1 MIHPSTTSYGLPL
14 FSSFIIHSPLS
25 LISLIS
31 SYQNNPPLL
40 TWEDRKPDSN
50 VLSLVIFS
58 SFSHFLASAAVQ
70 RSLFQSVPRALDYS
84 YNISR
89 YQSSLK
95 AKSTD
100 INMSTLKKEL
110 NRPKKRTL
118 VRWDSDLDELLL
130 LTVQSVCNAKNVKI
144 PWADVAS
151 TMGHN
156 VTEGAIVQ
164 HLSKLRSRRVD
175 ADKPVP
181 PPLRRGGI
189 GAPNKSSKASA
200 AYLRG
205 GTRRRMRNAR
215 ESDSAADPSD
225 LAQYTDIS
233 SDEEYV
239 VRRHSKAQ
247 RDAAHRKSSRVQSK
261 EDHQV
266 QPQSASDQDA
276 DGSPI
281 GSEDLVVSGA
291 QFLEYPNHRQS
302 QNRSPS
308 RLRKRSKVVVLRY
321 RRGAQPEGEKPVKVE
336 SPEHTTVS
344 SFDPHNQSLLDQQ
357 LYQDLHGTDKSNAM
371 GAADTH
377 SMSGN
382 YLSAGRSNMVI
393 PSIPNPNSNFLDFAS
408 SQGLHMNAYQNFYPS
423 SQNEQLG
430 FVPNNLNDLNTHQSE
445 QMGIAPGEQ
454 NMYFDDLF
462 QYIHANDGHKDN
474 NGANFAGPGAMDP
487 FF

>member
-1 MIHPSTTSYGLPL
+1 M
-14 FSSFIIHSPLS
+14 
-25 LISLIS
+25 
-31 SYQNNPPLL
+31 
-40 TWEDRKPDSN
+40 
-50 VLSLVIFS
+50 
-58 SFSHFLASAAVQ
+58 
-70 RSLFQSVPRALDYS
+70 
-84 YNISR
+84 
-89 YQSSLK
+89 SSLK
-95 AKSTD
+95 
-100 INMSTLKKEL
+100 KES

-118 VRWDSDLDELLL
+118 VRWDSELDELLL
-130 LTVQSVCNAKNVKI
+130 LTIQSVCNAKNVKI

-164 HLSKLRSRRVD
+164 HLSKLRIRRID
-175 ADKPVP
+175 AGKPVP
-181 PPLRRGGI
+181 PPLRRGGL
-189 GAPNKSSKASA
+189 GAPNKSSNASA
-200 AYLRG
+200 TYSSG
-205 GTRRRMRNAR
+205 GGRRRMRKAR

-225 LAQYTDIS
+225 LAQDTDIS

-239 VRRHSKAQ
+239 VRRRSKAQ
-247 RDAAHRKSSRVQSK
+247 RDAAQSKSSRVQSK

-291 QFLEYPNHRQS
+291 QFLKYPNHRG
-302 QNRSPS
+302 
-308 RLRKRSKVVVLRY
+308 LGIRSKVVVLRY
-321 RRGAQPEGEKPVKVE
+321 RRGTQPKSEKPVKVE

-344 SFDPHNQSLLDQQ
+344 AFDPHNQSLLDQQ
-357 LYQDLHGTDKSNAM
+357 LYQDLHGADNSNAM

-377 SMSGN
+377 IMGGN
-382 YLSAGRSNMVI
+382 YLAADHSNMGI
-393 PSIPNPNSNFLDFAS
+393 SSIRNSNSNFLDFTS

-430 FVPNNLNDLNTHQSE
+430 FVPNTLNDLNPHQSE

-454 NMYFDDLF
+454 CMYFDDIF
-462 QYIHANDGHKDN
+462 QYIHGNDGHKDN
-474 NGANFAGPGAMDP
+474 NGANFAVPGTMDP

>member
-1 MIHPSTTSYGLPL
+1 MG
-14 FSSFIIHSPLS
+14 
-25 LISLIS
+25 
-31 SYQNNPPLL
+31 
-40 TWEDRKPDSN
+40 
-50 VLSLVIFS
+50 
-58 SFSHFLASAAVQ
+58 
-70 RSLFQSVPRALDYS
+70 
-84 YNISR
+84 
-89 YQSSLK
+89 
-95 AKSTD
+95 
-100 INMSTLKKEL
+100 TLKKQL
-110 NRPKKRTL
+110 IRPKKRIL

-130 LTVQSVCNAKNVKI
+130 LTIQSVCNTKNVKI

-175 ADKPVP
+175 GGKVVP

-189 GAPNKSSKASA
+189 GAPNKASNA
-200 AYLRG
+200 STTYSRG
-205 GTRRRMRNAR
+205 RARRRMRNER
-215 ESDSAADPSD
+215 ESDSAAEPSD
-225 LAQYTDIS
+225 LAQDTDIE

-247 RDAAHRKSSRVQSK
+247 RDAAHSKSSRVHSK
-261 EDHQV
+261 EDHKV

-291 QFLEYPNHRQS
+291 QFLEYPNHRGAR
-302 QNRSPS
+302 NRSRS

-321 RRGAQPEGEKPVKVE
+321 RRGTQPKCEKLVKVE

-344 SFDPHNQSLLDQQ
+344 AFDPHNQSLLDQQ
-357 LYQDLHGTDKSNAM
+357 LYQDLHCTDNSNSM
-371 GAADTH
+371 GAVDTK
-377 SMSGN
+377 SMGGN
-382 YLSAGRSNMVI
+382 YSSADQSNMGMS
-393 PSIPNPNSNFLDFAS
+393 SITNPNSNFLDFAS

-430 FVPNNLNDLNTHQSE
+430 FVPNPLNHLNPHQSE
-445 QMGIAPGEQ
+445 QIGIAPGEQ
-454 NMYFDDLF
+454 SMYFDDLF

-474 NGANFAGPGAMDP
+474 NGTNFASSGEMNP